1 MLVIAKGV
9 LHTGVVSRA
18 TYRLLATVHSPAQ
31 ALRRLIPPVGF
42 VSALINTTPIV
53 AMLIPA
59 SKELQ
64 QRSGVPRPWRAT
76 PDRARTTLAGS
87 SMLIGTS
94 SNLLIAG
101 LASSAGVSLSNLI
114 VMRPGGYSNATFFR
128 FGVLLTLVSLVTAFL
143 IGWALLSL

>member
-64 QRSGVPRPWRAT
+64 QRSGVP
-76 PDRARTTLAGS
+76 AR
-87 SMLIGTS
+87 
-94 SNLLIAG
+94 
-101 LASSAGVSLSNLI
+101 
-114 VMRPGGYSNATFFR
+114 
-128 FGVLLTLVSLVTAFL
+128 GVLLPIAHATTLP
-143 IGWALLSL
+143 GHRR